1 MRSQALDRAAR
12 RIVWIRFAGL
22 AVVLLLAGRA
32 AHLTVAHTR
41 AKNLYARQIQTEQ
54 RLSAARGTI
63 FDRNGRELAITTRAE
78 SIYALPRLMSDR
90 FAVARELAEVLELD
104 LEPLARRLAT
114 RDGFTY
120 IARWVDPA
128 AAERLRALDLPGIG
142 IDAEPRRSYPAGAL
156 AAPLLGFAN
165 IDGQGVRGIEQL
177 EHDWLTGRP
186 RRVRVERDARGRAL
200 ALRSTD
206 PREVLGGDV
215 ALTLDAAMQGEAEAA
230 LARVVEESG
239 ARGGLVIT
247 MDPKNGDLLALAE
260 APGFDPNDFRHLD
273 YHATRAHSFAD
284 GVEAGST
291 MKAFLVASAL
301 DAGVITPDQALD
313 TEEGWLRVRGKTIRD
328 RRPFGVLTPRDVLRV
343 SSNVGAVLIAQA
355 MGGEAQYQGL
365 VRFGFGRATASGF
378 PVESSGIL
386 RDWRGWQPVD
396 QAAISYGQG
405 LSVTA
410 IQLASALSALANDG
424 LRVAPRLVL
433 ARRGGQ
439 GDAGTPD
446 ERAWQTTPVERL
458 GRAVSPWAARTT
470 LDMMRTVVSSDGTGR
485 LAGLR
490 DVAVAGKT
498 GTAQKLDVEAGRY
511 SQDRYIAWF
520 VGVVPADDP
529 ELAIVV
535 AVDEPSGA
543 LHSGGGVA
551 APLFARVA
559 AAQLAHRGIVTE
571 PAPFPP
577 APLPVRVVERAPVRV
592 VERAPDA
599 PSEDTS
605 LPDVAA
611 APPTPKPVER
621 ADGAPPPEATGRAI
635 ELAEHNRDTRN
646 EPPRAAVAAPPAGPA
661 ALAAAGPSSPEEDAR
676 RPAAPSAS
684 RPLAPPS
691 EDFDFAFVPDF
702 EGRTM
707 ASARRLAA
715 RESLEITTAGAI
727 EGRVVS
733 QSPVP
738 GTVLEGGRRTV
749 RLRFETR
756 AGAARRVARRR
767 EEG

>member
-1 MRSQALDRAAR
+1 MRSQALDRAVR

-22 AVVLLLAGRA
+22 AIVFVLAGRA

-41 AKNLYARQIQTEQ
+41 AKNLYERQIQTEQ

-78 SIYALPRLMSDR
+78 SIYAVPSLMDDR
-90 FAVARELAEVLELD
+90 IATAQKLAEILELD
-104 LEPLARRLAT
+104 EEHLARRFTT

-120 IARWVDPA
+120 VARWVDPA
-128 AAERLRALDLPGIG
+128 DAERLRALDLPGVG

-165 IDGQGVRGIEQL
+165 IDGEGVRGIEQL

-200 ALRSTD
+200 ALHSTD

-215 ALTLDAAMQGEAEAA
+215 ALTLDAVMQGEAEAA
-230 LARVVEESG
+230 LARAVTESG
-239 ARGGLVIT
+239 ARGGLVLT
-247 MDPKNGDLLALAE
+247 MDPKNGDLLTIAE

-273 YHATRAHSFAD
+273 YHTTRAHTFTD

-313 TEEGWLRVRGKTIRD
+313 TEEGWIRVRGKTIKD
-328 RRPFGVLTPRDVLRV
+328 RRPFGVLTPGDVLRL
-343 SSNVGAVLIAQA
+343 SSNVGAVLIAKA
-355 MGGEAQYQGL
+355 MGAETQHQGL
-365 VRFGFGRATASGF
+365 RRFGFGRSTNSGF
-378 PVESSGIL
+378 PFEAGGIL

-410 IQLASALSALANDG
+410 IQLASALAALANDG
-424 LRVAPRLVL
+424 LRITPRLVL
-433 ARRGGQ
+433 ARRGVA
-439 GDAGTPD
+439 GDDAPD
-446 ERAWQTTPVERL
+446 ARAWQTTPVERL

-485 LAGLR
+485 RAGLR

-498 GTAQKLDVEAGRY
+498 GTAQKLDVEAGSY

-520 VGVVPADDP
+520 MGVVPADDP

-543 LHSGGGVA
+543 IHSGGGIA

-571 PAPFPP
+571 PAPFKP
-577 APLPVRVVERAPVRV
+577 APLPVRIALHETETEAQ
-592 VERAPDA
+592 AL
-599 PSEDTS
+599 PS
-605 LPDVAA
+605 VAA
-611 APPTPKPVER
+611 APPALASRAEPEPASPALPIAPDPTPEY
-621 ADGAPPPEATGRAI
+621 
-635 ELAEHNRDTRN
+635 TRK

-661 ALAAAGPSSPEEDAR
+661 APVAAGPSSPTRRAEPAR
-676 RPAAPSAS
+676 ILPSA
-684 RPLAPPS
+684 PPAPS

-702 EGRTM
+702 AGRTM
-707 ASARRLAA
+707 ASARRLAE
-715 RESLEITTAGAI
+715 REALEITTAGAI

-756 AGAARRVARRR
+756 TDAARRVAHRR